1 MKIAI
6 KTIKFILDILP
17 QKYHL
22 KLLGVGILLMFN
34 SVLDL
39 LGLGVLLPVFSV
51 LLEDNVIEKYTW
63 ARWICEVFSL
73 TDERQLILALAVALF
88 IITVLKN
95 ILSLWIAKYNTT
107 FALGLYK
114 EFALR
119 LHKHYYKKGFSYF
132 KTTNSNVVV
141 KNLRMANSQ
150 FAKFQVLGSL
160 NLLNEFVVLLLI
172 VIFIA
177 LYNIKILVLLGLTV
191 IPPFVIFYRWVRNKS
206 IALGATTNKIN
217 PILGKNM
224 FQSIYGFVDVIIMGA
239 EKPFRNEIK
248 KNLDELVEVD
258 IKTTIYNQAP
268 TKVIE
273 SSLMLAIAII
283 ISFGIYFLPSKTEL
297 LKLLGLFAVA
307 GYRIMPSINKIMIVI
322 NGLNR
327 CHWIFDVL
335 EPLKDDVN
343 DIEPKPQMPLNFRHS
358 LSLRSIDFSYANN
371 VELIFDNYDIEI
383 KKGEVIGLVGPSGAG
398 KTTLMN
404 ILLGFL
410 KPTKGSY
417 YVDDVEI
424 DESHM
429 KAFYEKVGYVQ
440 QQVYLID
447 GTLGQNIAFGSKL
460 NEIDHKKLESVL
472 KKANLWEMVE
482 KLPEGIDEMIGE
494 NGTKLSGG
502 QRQRVG
508 IARALYFDSEIL
520 FFDEAT
526 SALDSK
532 TEKEITNA
540 INDISDGNLT
550 IIIIAHRMTTLEHCD
565 RIIEINSSNLVQT

>member
-1 MKIAI
+1 MLIAI
-6 KTIKFILDILP
+6 QTIKFIFSILP
-17 QKYHL
+17 KKYHL
-22 KLLGVGILLMFN
+22 KLLGVGVLLMMN

-63 ARWICEVFSL
+63 ASWMSEIFGL
-73 TDERQLILALAVALF
+73 TDERQLILVLASALF
-88 IITVLKN
+88 IVTVLKN
-95 ILSLWIAKYNTT
+95 ILSLWIAKFNTT

-172 VIFIA
+172 VVFIA
-177 LYNIKILVLLGLTV
+177 LYNFKILLLLGVTV
-191 IPPFVIFYRWVRNKS
+191 VPPFIIFYRWVKNKS
-206 IALGATTNKIN
+206 IVLGATTNKIN

-224 FQSIYGFVDVIIMGA
+224 FQSIYGFVDVVIMGA

-283 ISFGIYFLPSKTEL
+283 ISFGIYFLPSKIEL

-307 GYRIMPSINKIMIVI
+307 GYRIMPSINKIMIAI

-335 EPLKDDVN
+335 APLQHDVN
-343 DIEPKPQMPLNFRHS
+343 YVEPTTQKPLEFKHS
-358 LSLRSIDFSYANN
+358 LSLRQIDFSYANDAGS
-371 VELIFDNYDIEI
+371 IFDNYDIEI

-404 ILLGFL
+404 LLLGFL
-410 KPTKGSY
+410 KPTKGGY
-417 YVDDVEI
+417 FVDDVEL

-447 GTLGQNIAFGSKL
+447 GTLGQNIAFGCKP
-460 NEIDHKKLESVL
+460 NEIDHEKLEIVL
-472 KKANLWEMVE
+472 RKANLWEMVK
-482 KLPEGIDEMIGE
+482 KLPEGIHEMIGE

-532 TEKEITNA
+532 TEKEITNS

-565 RIIEINSSNLVQT
+565 RIIEINNSNLDKA